1 MRLLVEEARAS
12 GTVSL
17 LLCAADCYTTAVL
30 LCVWG
35 DVAPAV
41 LHLRYLVHP
50 PQTTCIDRERHS
62 LGQSSPEVGRSG
74 LLTFSVTHKLPGNVA
89 MEWAL
94 VFAGSLTYTSE

>member
-1 MRLLVEEARAS
+1 MLL
-12 GTVSL
+12 
-17 LLCAADCYTTAVL
+17 TATVL

-62 LGQSSPEVGRSG
+62 LGQSSSEVGRPG
-74 LLTFSVTHKLPGNVA
+74 LLTFNVTHKQATWQSRNGVGPLFLQDP
-89 MEWAL
+89 
-94 VFAGSLTYTSE
+94 SLTLLSRLIPALLL